1 MVAMKDILK
10 PGKRV
15 RIVRQMPQRDQCW
28 TPSVEGTLVS
38 YRQEPTGAWFAHS
51 KNHKLWLDRAMT
63 RMDDGELTD
72 CVLDNYTRIEPSS
85 GAAPVVQAVTVDS
98 AAGSARP
105 NSRKWRSAA
114 AFVGV
119 LALSAL
125 ALAAAMMPLRLIAI
139 GALCFFF
146 LALWMSSPVLLALM
160 STLGHRLAP
169 VVTRLRALRTDNRV
183 EVVTDGG
190 SIRARE
196 SAGVPRRRAVPL
208 RARRFSIAH
217 HHYLKHKRT
226 HAMNGHNAVITTR
239 DFERLQDLAQSPQ
252 SQFYGPMTVLE
263 NGLRRGSVVAP
274 CRVGRNVVTMNS
286 RVRVQD
292 LQSGERDTYTLVYP
306 AHADIDEGKLSV
318 LAPLGAAL
326 LGAKVRQV
334 VLVKT
339 PRGDRRLRIERILYQ
354 PEAAGDY
361 HL

>member
-1 MVAMKDILK
+1 
-10 PGKRV
+10 
-15 RIVRQMPQRDQCW
+15 
-28 TPSVEGTLVS
+28 
-38 YRQEPTGAWFAHS
+38 
-51 KNHKLWLDRAMT
+51 
-63 RMDDGELTD
+63 
-72 CVLDNYTRIEPSS
+72 
-85 GAAPVVQAVTVDS
+85 
-98 AAGSARP
+98 
-105 NSRKWRSAA
+105 
-114 AFVGV
+114 
-119 LALSAL
+119 
-125 ALAAAMMPLRLIAI
+125 
-139 GALCFFF
+139 
-146 LALWMSSPVLLALM
+146 
-160 STLGHRLAP
+160 
-169 VVTRLRALRTDNRV
+169 
-183 EVVTDGG
+183 
-190 SIRARE
+190 
-196 SAGVPRRRAVPL
+196 
-208 RARRFSIAH
+208 
-217 HHYLKHKRT
+217 
-226 HAMNGHNAVITTR
+226 MNGHNAVITTR